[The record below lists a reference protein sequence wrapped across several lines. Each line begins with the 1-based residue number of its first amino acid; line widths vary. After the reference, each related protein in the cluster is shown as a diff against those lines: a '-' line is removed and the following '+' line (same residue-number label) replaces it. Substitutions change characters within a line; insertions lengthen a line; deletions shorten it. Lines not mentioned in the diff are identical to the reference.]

1 MFEIER
7 EDLLNLGQSTYN
19 AIKDNPNIPNDI
31 KESWAEV
38 CVSSCDIKELTN
50 Y

>member
-1 MFEIER
+1 MFEVER
-7 EDLLNLGQSTYN
+7 KDLLNLGQSTYN

-31 KESWAEV
+31 KESWVEV

>member
-1 MFEIER
+1 MFEVER
-7 EDLLNLGQSTYN
+7 EDLLNWGQSIYN

-31 KESWAEV
+31 KESWAGV